1 MAWEPTGTGLIAQLQ
16 VKGFARFISGGFLA
30 CWLAGW
36 AVGETFAIRVLA
48 AGAWSMVTGRVPGA
62 GQEPITLTASLPA
75 GLFLLVWLS
84 LWTLGGIAAG
94 RELLRLLFGR
104 DRFVARPD
112 GLEIEHSFGLFRSTE
127 RVSRQEIRRVYPSSA
142 GAALSAETARGPV
155 ILTRLG
161 TAAERGELEQALNRE
176 FSIPARPTLTAA
188 LPKGWCE
195 ELSWEHDSVLVKDP
209 AVRRKQARTAWFI
222 FTILSLMWCYFLAA
236 GQERPDYGRGVIILF
251 MLSAVVGF
259 GAFWLTSVRNEWR
272 LDPGRIVLQRRVGKN
287 LKERFAGA
295 TLELVEDSSGE
306 DGTRYQLQAAA
317 VDVPPPASLPR
328 AARQRRILHSQSED
342 ATETRNLGLWLSQ
355 RCQIAFADLTTTEAK
370 TQELQ
375 ALKQQL
381 ADSGRVGRALAG
393 VIERLDPSSATSP
406 SDNARNSLSS

>member
-1 MAWEPTGTGLIAQLQ
+1 MAWEPTGTGLIAQLK
-16 VKGFARFISGGFLA
+16 VKGFARFIGAGFLA

-48 AGAWSMVTGRVPGA
+48 AGAWSMITGRAPGV
-62 GQEPITLTASLPA
+62 GQEPITLTAALPV

-112 GLEIEHSFGLFRSTE
+112 GLEIEHSLGLFRSTA
-127 RVSRQEIRRVYPSSA
+127 RVSRQEVHRFYPSSA

-155 ILTRLG
+155 VLTRLG
-161 TAAERGELEQALNRE
+161 TAAERAELEQALNRE
-176 FSIPARPTLTAA
+176 FSIPARPALTAA

-209 AVRRKQARTAWFI
+209 ATRRKQARTAWFI

-236 GQERPDYGRGVIILF
+236 GQERPDYGRGVIVLSI
-251 MLSAVVGF
+251 LSAVVGF
-259 GAFWLTSVRNEWR
+259 RAFWLSSVRNEWR
-272 LDPGRIVLQRRVGKN
+272 LDPGRIVLQRRFGNN
-287 LKERFAGA
+287 LKERFVGA

-306 DGTRYQLQAAA
+306 GGTSYQLQAAA
-317 VDVPPPASLPR
+317 VDVPPPASPPR
-328 AARQRRILHSQSED
+328 AARQRRIIYSQSED
-342 ATETRNLGLWLSQ
+342 ATETRNLGLLISQ
-355 RCQIAFADLTTTEAK
+355 RCQIPFADLTTTEAK

-393 VIERLDPSSATSP
+393 VIERLDPSSATPP